1 VLARH
6 VEPDAV
12 LVPPALHGDAVVAG
26 DDVAVLDLD
35 MRGRICTGDETSHGT
50 QNQKQMLLTSQGH
63 QRSIAES

>member
-12 LVPPALHGDAVVAG
+12 LVPAALHGNAVVAG

-35 MRGRICTGDETSHGT
+35 VGGRI
-50 QNQKQMLLTSQGH
+50 
-63 QRSIAES
+63 